1 MAQSAAERQRA
12 HRQRKLDQGTDVRLD
27 LLLSASAA
35 AALKR
40 LARHH
45 GISQRAMLE
54 QVLAQAEAEA
64 IAGMGDT
71 ARYFSV
77 TG

>member
-1 MAQSAAERQRA
+1 MTAAERQRA
-12 HRQRKLDQGTDVRLD
+12 YRQRKIADGTDSRLD
-27 LLLSASAA
+27 VVVSASAA
-35 AALKR
+35 AALLR

-54 QVLAQAEAEA
+54 QVLAQAEQATV
-64 IAGMGDT
+64 AGMADPSGYY
-71 ARYFSV
+71 RV